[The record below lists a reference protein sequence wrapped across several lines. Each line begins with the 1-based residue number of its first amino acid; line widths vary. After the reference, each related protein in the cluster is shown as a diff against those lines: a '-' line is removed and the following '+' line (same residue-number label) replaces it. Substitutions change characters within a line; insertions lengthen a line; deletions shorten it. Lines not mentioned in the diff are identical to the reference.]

1 MLVSELLQDK
11 GDLVVTIHPDASL
24 EQTAKQ
30 LSRFKFGV
38 LVASEDGKLVTGI
51 LSERDIVRL
60 VAEVGAKALAVP
72 VRSVMTRNV
81 ITCQLG
87 DQLDA
92 VMQAMNEH
100 RIRHVPVVKPGESGE
115 EEVCGM
121 VSMTDVIGARVKELE
136 QELAN
141 S

>member
-1 MLVSELLQDK
+1 MLVSDLLQDK

-38 LVASEDGKLVTGI
+38 LVASEDGKAVTGI
-51 LSERDIVRL
+51 LSERDIVRRI
-60 VAEVGAKALAVP
+60 AEVGAPALKVS

-81 ITCQLG
+81 FTCGLG
-87 DQLDA
+87 DTLDS
-92 VMQAMNEH
+92 VMQLMDEK
-100 RIRHVPVVKPGESGE
+100 RIRHVPVVQASDSGDDE
-115 EEVCGM
+115 LCGM
-121 VSMTDVIGARVKELE
+121 VSMTDLVGARVKQLE

-141 S
+141 G

>member
-38 LVASEDGKLVTGI
+38 LVASEDGKAVSGI

-60 VAEVGAKALAVP
+60 VAEVGAKALAVS
-72 VRSVMTRNV
+72 VRSVMTRDV
-81 ITCQLG
+81 ITCELG
-87 DQLDA
+87 DTLDS
-92 VMQAMNEH
+92 VMQSMNKH
-100 RIRHVPVVKPGESGE
+100 RIRHVPVVKPGENG

>member
-1 MLVSELLQDK
+1 MLVSDLLHDK

-38 LVASEDGKLVTGI
+38 LVASEDGKAVSGI
-51 LSERDIVRL
+51 LSERDIVRRI
-60 VAEVGAKALAVP
+60 AEVGAPALNVS

-81 ITCQLG
+81 ITCRRG
-87 DQLDA
+87 DTLDS
-92 VMQAMNEH
+92 VMQLMDEH
-100 RIRHVPVVKPGESGE
+100 RIRHVPVVKPSEAG

-121 VSMTDVIGARVKELE
+121 ISMTDLVAARVKELE
-136 QELAN
+136 NELASN
-141 S
+141 